1 MGRPTVAGVMSRA
14 VEAVRSLAVL
24 YRAGLAPIP
33 RLDEG
38 IRSIISTRRYG
49 PLAGSVKIAARRR
62 ADARRHHRQRFLS
75 AQPQL
80 RHRQHR

>member
-33 RLDEG
+33 RLPAVIP
-38 IRSIISTRRYG
+38 IRSDSST
-49 PLAGSVKIAARRR
+49 S
-62 ADARRHHRQRFLS
+62 ADH
-75 AQPQL
+75 
-80 RHRQHR
+80 